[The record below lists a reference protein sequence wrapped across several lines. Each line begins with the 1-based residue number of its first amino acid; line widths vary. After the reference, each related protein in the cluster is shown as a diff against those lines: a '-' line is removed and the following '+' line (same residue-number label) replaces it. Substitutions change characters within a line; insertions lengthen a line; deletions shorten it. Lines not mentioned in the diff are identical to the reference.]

1 MFRLFYEING
11 KLWWRSLRSVEIGAV
26 FFYSLFLLLIFG
38 QFLGVAMTL
47 LFAPDM
53 DAVREA
59 YPWYT
64 EEVQL
69 MFHLVFVN
77 LIWFAQLFY
86 TKISRLRL
94 NDNRKLL
101 ALGMPIGKLTSYLNL
116 AGFFHPVNLMF
127 NLFWII
133 YLGLMTS
140 SMSHLIL
147 VALLI
152 IVNYG
157 LINSFKW
164 RFKRV
169 TSKYSGWSTGALG
182 LIFMVIVLLATQINL
197 APFMLQPETLAPYMN
212 QWLIFSPG
220 MIFYSV
226 ASGAMSQLMII
237 VASAFLALICLLLL
251 VDLNAHTQMALLT
264 PAASSEAQNNRK
276 KSGIE
281 TFFKWL
287 GHQGG
292 KYFYTVW
299 NHPYSK
305 TQIILTYVFVIPY
318 IAFVAGGGAGGG
330 FLVSV
335 LLTLIPVIFL
345 MVLLANMFGFE
356 NRELLLSLQ
365 APVSRDFLII
375 ERFKAAVKITM
386 IGLLTVY
393 LIIPFLYDTLMT
405 MVQVMMGVLFI
416 CMIFVHYVLNSSM
429 SNYKKIESV
438 SLMSVSN
445 PVVPASVNFTGMV
458 MVLILGALT
467 FPVLEGVQMYH
478 ILALAAA
485 NVILAVLFIKK
496 LDRISNT
503 FNQKVIPHLWNEL

>member
-1 MFRLFYEING
+1 MLKLFIEING

-26 FFYSLFLLLIFG
+26 IFYSLFLLLIFG
-38 QFLGVAMTL
+38 QFLGVALTL
-47 LFAPDM
+47 LFAPDLE
-53 DAVREA
+53 AVKEA

-69 MFHLVFVN
+69 MFHLLFVN

-101 ALGMPIGKLTSYLNL
+101 ALGMPIRKLTVYLNL

-127 NLFWII
+127 NLFWIF

-140 SMSHLIL
+140 SFSHLTL
-147 VALLI
+147 VILLI

-164 RFKRV
+164 RFKRM
-169 TSKYSGWSTGALG
+169 TSKYSRWSTGALG
-182 LIFMVIVLLATQINL
+182 LAFMMIVILGTQINL
-197 APFMLQPETLAPYMN
+197 APFMLEPETLAPYVN
-212 QWLIFSPG
+212 QWLIYSPG

-226 ASGAMSQLMII
+226 ASGALSQIMIV
-237 VASAFLALICLLLL
+237 VASLFLILITCMLLL
-251 VDLNAHTQMALLT
+251 DLNAHTQTALRT
-264 PAASSEAQNNRK
+264 PLSSTAVHQQKNG
-276 KSGIE
+276 GIGK
-281 TFFKWL
+281 FFKWL

-292 KYFYTVW
+292 KYFYSVW

-305 TQIILTYVFVIPY
+305 TQIILTYIFVIPY
-318 IAFVAGGGAGGG
+318 IAFVATGSMGGG

-345 MVLLANMFGFE
+345 MVLMANMFGFE

-365 APVSRDFLII
+365 APVSRSSLII
-375 ERFKAAVKITM
+375 ERFKAAFKITM
-386 IGLLTVY
+386 IGVLTVF
-393 LIIPFLYDTLMT
+393 LMVPFLYDSLLT

-416 CMIFVHYVLNSSM
+416 CLIFIHYVLNSSM

-458 MVLILGALT
+458 MVLILGVFT
-467 FPVLEGVQMYH
+467 FPVLNDYQALH
-478 ILALAAA
+478 IIALSSA
-485 NVILAVLFIKK
+485 NVVLVMLFMKK
-496 LDRISNT
+496 LDNVSKT